1 MPEITLLKNHTH
13 AGVMYLAGGSLQV
26 DPATQQWLI
35 DQDIAALKP
44 DGSAQIAAGPA
55 STTASLPSS
64 PSSSSNRKDS
74 K

>member
-13 AGVMYLAGGSLQV
+13 AGVMYLAGVSLQV

-35 DQDIAALKP
+35 DQDIAAVK
-44 DGSAQIAAGPA
+44 AGKSVDISA
-55 STTASLPSS
+55 STASP
-64 PSSSSNRKDS
+64 PSSSLTSNRKES